1 MGTPDPGR
9 SASTATPRDVFR
21 CMTPLVANRRKE
33 EPELHADLA
42 ALELARNDQEQVL
55 RVVLAGLARRV

>member
-1 MGTPDPGR
+1 
-9 SASTATPRDVFR
+9 
-21 CMTPLVANRRKE
+21 MTPLVANRRKE